1 MLTTLRDTMLTWLL
15 VALGLSADA
24 FAVSVSNGM
33 CIPKLRLR
41 YGLRA
46 AFFFGLFQFGMPL
59 LGWFL
64 GGAVNELIAKFDHW
78 IAFGILAFI
87 GGKMIK
93 DSFQI
98 EEVAECLDEEDA
110 AKKTII
116 NLGTLFALSLATSLD
131 AFAVG
136 LSYRIVGTAILA
148 PALLIG
154 IVTFVLSFIGIEF
167 GKRIGTRLEGWAE
180 RIGGLVLIGIGLK
193 MLFGQI

>member
-1 MLTTLRDTMLTWLL
+1 MLTWFL
-15 VALGLSADA
+15 VALGLAADA

-46 AFFFGLFQFGMPL
+46 ALFFGLFQFGMPII
-59 LGWFL
+59 GWFL

-78 IAFGILAFI
+78 IAFAILSLI

-93 DSFQI
+93 DSFEI
-98 EEVAECLDEEDA
+98 EEVTECLDEEDA
-110 AKKTII
+110 AKKTIL

-136 LSYRIVGTAILA
+136 LSYRIVGTPILV
-148 PALLIG
+148 PAMIIG
-154 IVTFVLSFIGIEF
+154 LVTFSLSFIGIEF
-167 GKRIGTRLEGWAE
+167 GKRIGVKLEGWAE